1 MTAMTAEPSDNW
13 VTPFLAL
20 LPITGMA
27 VSTLGG
33 VLASETL
40 CASDRVAGRLDE
52 LQFDLGEGPC
62 WDAIQRRRP
71 ILELDMPGEGRKVWP
86 ALSAALVDDGVHGV
100 FAFPLLLG
108 SIGVGAIDL
117 YTLARGGLNRDEV
130 TRLQTLATAIS
141 RLVLAHAIARSGDP
155 MESEEENPHSR
166 RVVHQATGAVIAQ
179 LQVSAAEALLVL
191 QGRAYAEGRPVR
203 EVALGVVARR
213 IIFTRQQ
220 DGIEDTP

>member
-1 MTAMTAEPSDNW
+1 MTPQPSQTW
-13 VTPFLAL
+13 ATPFLDM
-20 LPITGMA
+20 LPMTGMA

-40 CASDRVAGRLDE
+40 FASDRVASRLDE

-62 WDAIQRRRP
+62 WDAVHHRRP
-71 ILELDMPGEGRKVWP
+71 ILEMDMPGQGRQTWP

-117 YTLARGGLNRDEV
+117 YTV
-130 TRLQTLATAIS
+130 TRRALNGDDVIRLQELAAAIS
-141 RLVLAHAIARSGDP
+141 RLVLGHAIARSGAP

-166 RVVHQATGAVIAQ
+166 RIVHQATGAVIAQ
-179 LQVSAAEALLVL
+179 LGVSAADALLVL

-203 EVALGVVARR
+203 EVALDVMARR